1 MALTVLVAGATG
13 RFRPVAEMLLDRRHR
28 VRAGTRD
35 RRSPAAQDLAALG
48 AELVVCDF
56 DDPASIEQAALGVDA
71 VFASGTAHRAGPDGE
86 VRHGR
91 NLADALSAA
100 HVGHLVYSS
109 GAGADRPT
117 GVPIFEGKRQVED
130 SLNARRFPATIL
142 APVYLME
149 NLFNPWNVPALAS
162 GVFPSPVPPRRAIQQ
177 IPIVDVAA
185 FAVHVLEHRDDL
197 LGHRIELASDS
208 VTALEEAHIISS
220 ASGRELEVRE
230 VSPAEGLHVLFE
242 WLDRVGF
249 AVDIADL
256 RRTYA
261 DVPWHSFS
269 AWARAQD
276 WSSVNP
282 SLPSSSLPSSRGTR
296 PGVRCGPNTA

>member
-13 RFRPVAEMLLDRRHR
+13 RFRPVAELLLQRGHQ

-35 RRSPAAQDLAALG
+35 RRSPPAQELATLG
-48 AELVVCDF
+48 AELVLCDF
-56 DDPASIEQAALGVDA
+56 DDQSSIEDAAHGVDA

-91 NLADALSAA
+91 NLADALSSSAI
-100 HVGHLVYSS
+100 GHLVYSS

-117 GVPIFEGKRQVED
+117 DVPVFEAKRQVERHLD
-130 SLNARRFPATIL
+130 GRRLPATIL

-149 NLFNPWNVPALAS
+149 NLLNPWNLPALTS

-177 IPIVDVAA
+177 IPIVDIAA
-185 FAVHVLEHRDDL
+185 FAVHALEHRDEL
-197 LGHRIELASDS
+197 LGQRIELASDS
-208 VTALEEAHIISS
+208 LTGLGEARIIST

-230 VSPAEGLHVLFE
+230 VSPGGGLQVLFA

-249 AVDIADL
+249 TADIAGL
-256 RRTYA
+256 RR
-261 DVPWHSFS
+261 DFPNVRWHSFS
-269 AWARAQD
+269 DWA
-276 WSSVNP
+276 SSQNWEILMNP
-282 SLPSSSLPSSRGTR
+282 PPSVEDLSGCGSRR
-296 PGVRCGPNTA
+296 